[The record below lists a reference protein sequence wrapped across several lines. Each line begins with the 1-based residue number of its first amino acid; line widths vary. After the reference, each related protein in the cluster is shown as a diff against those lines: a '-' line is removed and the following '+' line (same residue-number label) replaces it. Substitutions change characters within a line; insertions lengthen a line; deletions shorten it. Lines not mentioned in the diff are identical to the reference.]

1 MAPKTKITKDGILQ
15 AAMNLLRESGEGAVN
30 ARNIA
35 SVLNCSTQPLFSNFS
50 TMEELHLA
58 LKAAAYDIYLGYL
71 KREAESGEY
80 PEYKSSGMA
89 YIKFAKEEKELFKYI
104 FMCER
109 DDDSQAAGSSDFDVS
124 VEKVMRLNGVSRET
138 AGLIHLEMWSA
149 VHGIATMHATSF
161 LALDWDLISMM
172 LSDIYLGIKARHA
185 CNTENTGGN

>member
-1 MAPKTKITKDGILQ
+1 MAPKIKITKDGILE
-15 AAMNLLRESGEGAVN
+15 AAMNLLREGGEGAVN

-35 SVLNCSTQPLFSNFS
+35 SALNCSTQPLFSNFS
-50 TMEELHLA
+50 TMEELHTV

-71 KREAESGEY
+71 KIEAESGEY

-109 DDDSQAAGSSDFDVS
+109 SDESQTIESPDFDTA
-124 VEKVMRLNGVSRET
+124 VERVMSLNGISREKAT
-138 AGLIHLEMWSA
+138 LMHLEMWTA

-172 LSDIYLGIKARHA
+172 LSDIYLGIKARHV
-185 CNTENTGGN
+185 CNT